1 MARNDTQATVY
12 GVELGNFG
20 RERRRGKGK
29 TVEIVFKSD
38 GRKVG
43 QMEISKSV
51 VRWYG
56 PFKPTPIQIKVE
68 NLDRLF
74 IGGVDLGLSKK

>member
-1 MARNDTQATVY
+1 MARNDTTVTVY

-29 TVEIVFKSD
+29 TLEVVFRSNGK
-38 GRKVG
+38 KIG

-56 PFKPTPIQIKVE
+56 PFQPTPIKVKVE
-68 NLDRLF
+68 NLNQLF
-74 IGGVDLGLSKK
+74 KKAGDLEFKK